1 MRVPRS
7 ESCPVCVKR
16 EFQNLAASPSGAAH
30 LCGRNAV
37 QITPPPGSTLD
48 LADAERRL
56 SALGNVR
63 RNAYLLK
70 VAIDGCELTLF
81 PDARAI
87 VQGTDDVARARSL
100 YARYVGA

>member
-1 MRVPRS
+1 
-7 ESCPVCVKR
+7 
-16 EFQNLAASPSGAAH
+16 
-30 LCGRNAV
+30 V

-56 SALGNVR
+56 SALGQVR

-70 VAIDGCELTLF
+70 FTADGCELTLF

-87 VQGTDDVARARSL
+87 VQGTDDVSRARSL
-100 YARYVGA
+100 YARYVGT